1 MKNYKWLI
9 IGTFAI
15 VGVSVFMLSRSKK
28 KIKTDI
34 AESDYNFQKL
44 GLGNTKK

>member
-1 MKNYKWLI
+1 MKDYKWLI

-15 VGVSVFMLSRSKK
+15 VGVSVFMLSTSKK

-34 AESDYNFQKL
+34 AESDFNFQNL

>member
-1 MKNYKWLI
+1 MKDYKWLI

-15 VGVSVFMLSRSKK
+15 VGVSAFLLLKSKA
-28 KIKTDI
+28 KIKNDI
-34 AESDYNFQKL
+34 TESDINFQKL

>member
-1 MKNYKWLI
+1 MKDYKWLI
-9 IGTFAI
+9 ISTFAI
-15 VGVSVFMLSRSKK
+15 VGVSLFMLSKSKK

>member
-1 MKNYKWLI
+1 MKGYKWLI

-15 VGVSVFMLSRSKK
+15 VGVSLFMLSRSKK
-28 KIKTDI
+28 KIKSDI
-34 AESDYNFQKL
+34 AEGDYNFQQI

>member
-1 MKNYKWLI
+1 MKDYKWLI

-15 VGVSVFMLSRSKK
+15 VGVSGVMLFLSKK

-34 AESDYNFQKL
+34 AESDYNFQQIR
-44 GLGNTKK
+44 LGNTKK

>member
-1 MKNYKWLI
+1 MKDYKWLI

-34 AESDYNFQKL
+34 IQSDINFQNL

>member
-1 MKNYKWLI
+1 MKDYKWLI

-15 VGVSVFMLSRSKK
+15 VGVSAFMLLRSKAI
-28 KIKTDI
+28 IKTDI
-34 AESDYNFQKL
+34 AESDYNFQQL

>member
-1 MKNYKWLI
+1 MKDYRWLI

-15 VGVSVFMLSRSKK
+15 VGVSAFMLLRSKA

-34 AESDYNFQKL
+34 IQSDINFQNL